1 MDLYSGISNEAK
13 DDCRRKLRPVA
24 AACSHV
30 RRFLDRAGNGW
41 MNIRCP
47 PHPPI
52 SLFSMSSGDASC

>member
-41 MNIRCP
+41 MNIRW
-47 PHPPI
+47 
-52 SLFSMSSGDASC
+52 LFRCEDGCEGVR